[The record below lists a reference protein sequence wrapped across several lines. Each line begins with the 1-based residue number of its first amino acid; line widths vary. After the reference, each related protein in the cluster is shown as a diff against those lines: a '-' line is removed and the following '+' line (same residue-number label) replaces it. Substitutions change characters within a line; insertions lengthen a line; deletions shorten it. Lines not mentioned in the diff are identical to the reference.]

1 MGDANAVCQHLEFL
15 PVEGSNVIAYRLK
28 DHAGGD
34 AWDNIIVILNSRTTS
49 AQVEVPEGK
58 YTVVCSNG
66 VVDPNGLGGVFG
78 PTLNVPARSAMIV
91 HQ

>member
-1 MGDANAVCQHLEFL
+1 
-15 PVEGSNVIAYRLK
+15 VEGSNVVAFRLK

-34 AWDNIIVILNSRTTS
+34 AWDNIIVVLNSRTT
-49 AQVEVPEGK
+49 AAPVEVPEGR

-66 VVDPNGLGGVFG
+66 AVNAAGMGTVNGPVL
-78 PTLNVPARSAMIV
+78 TVPARSAMIV